1 MDTLINLKLLSH
13 IERCIDGLRT
23 PHQDINPVTS
33 VTCRIFTICCSILK
47 CISLYQM
54 IVYVH
59 IVRLRKS
66 VQLRS
71 EVHKRNPFSL
81 SLSALLES
89 KSEQRGAPNHTHR
102 PMIFGLLWL
111 GTP

>member
-1 MDTLINLKLLSH
+1 
-13 IERCIDGLRT
+13 
-23 PHQDINPVTS
+23 
-33 VTCRIFTICCSILK
+33 
-47 CISLYQM
+47 M
-54 IVYVH
+54 IVYVD

-89 KSEQRGAPNHTHR
+89 KSEERGAPNQ
-102 PMIFGLLWL
+102 PMIFGLLCVWETIEEVAMFSEPL
-111 GTP
+111 HARQTCL